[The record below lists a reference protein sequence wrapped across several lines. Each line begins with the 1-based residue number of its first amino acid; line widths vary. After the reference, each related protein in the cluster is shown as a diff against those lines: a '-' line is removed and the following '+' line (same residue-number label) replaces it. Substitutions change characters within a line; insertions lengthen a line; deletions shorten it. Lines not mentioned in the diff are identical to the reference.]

1 MPIEY
6 EMKYLKET
14 VERSISQYSQENYAA
29 TWYVGIETKVLN
41 MARCN
46 LEELEKNFHD
56 DQRAAMIELIRRGY
70 WVRRIEESEKA
81 DEESWVSL
89 VKIQD
94 QSWDRPNLGHHAKC
108 DCRQCGE
115 ARDRVS
121 WPENKPEI
129 VDSKKP
135 KIYIAGPMTG
145 LPNGNFEVFYAKE
158 TQLRSG
164 GWNVINPARMDVET
178 GIDPNAMGEYEY
190 EDCARRDIAV
200 LVDCDAIYMLA
211 GFQFSKGACWE
222 RALAK
227 HLGIKRYYE
236 IPRADHETDNIRKK
250 F

>member
-6 EMKYLKET
+6 EMKYLKEA

-29 TWYVGIETKVLN
+29 TWFVGIETKVLH
-41 MARCN
+41 MAKYN
-46 LEELEKNFHD
+46 VAELEKNFHD
-56 DQRAAMIELIRRGY
+56 DQRAAMRELIRRGY

-89 VKIQD
+89 VKLRD
-94 QSWDRPNLGHHAKC
+94 QNEPQK
-108 DCRQCGE
+108 
-115 ARDRVS
+115 
-121 WPENKPEI
+121 

-145 LPNGNFEVFYAKE
+145 IPNGNWFAFNAKE
-158 TQLRSG
+158 IQLLSE
-164 GWNVINPARMDVET
+164 GWEVVNPARMDAES
-178 GIDPNAMGEYEY
+178 GIDPDSMGEYDY
-190 EDCARRDIAV
+190 EDCARRDIEV
-200 LVDCDAIYMLA
+200 LVECDAIYMLS

-227 HLGIKRYYE
+227 HLGLKRYYE
-236 IPRADHETDNIRKK
+236 VPRADHEFNKA

>member
-6 EMKYLKET
+6 EMKYLKES

-29 TWYVGIETKVLN
+29 TWYGGIETKVLH
-41 MARCN
+41 MARYN
-46 LEELEKNFHD
+46 VAELEKNFHD
-56 DQRAAMIELIRRGY
+56 DQRAAMRELIRRGY

-94 QSWDRPNLGHHAKC
+94 QNEPQK
-108 DCRQCGE
+108 
-115 ARDRVS
+115 
-121 WPENKPEI
+121 

-145 LPNGNFEVFYAKE
+145 IPNGNWFAFNAKE
-158 TQLRSG
+158 IQLVSE
-164 GWNVINPARMDVET
+164 GWEVVNPARMDAES
-178 GIDPNAMGEYEY
+178 GIDPDSMGEYDY
-190 EDCARRDIAV
+190 EDCARRDIEV
-200 LVDCDAIYMLA
+200 LVECDAIYMLS

-227 HLGIKRYYE
+227 HLGLKRYYE
-236 IPRADHETDNIRKK
+236 VPRADHEFNKA

>member
-6 EMKYLKET
+6 EMKYLKES

-29 TWYVGIETKVLN
+29 TWYAGIETKVLH
-41 MARCN
+41 MARYN
-46 LEELEKNFHD
+46 LAELEKNFHD
-56 DQRAAMIELIRRGY
+56 DQRSAMRELIRRGY

-94 QSWDRPNLGHHAKC
+94 QNEPQK
-108 DCRQCGE
+108 
-115 ARDRVS
+115 
-121 WPENKPEI
+121 

-145 LPNGNFEVFYAKE
+145 IPNGNWFAFNAKE
-158 TQLRSG
+158 IQLVSE
-164 GWNVINPARMDVET
+164 GWEVVNPARMDAES
-178 GIDPNAMGEYEY
+178 GIDPDSMGEYDY
-190 EDCARRDIAV
+190 EDCARRDIEV
-200 LVDCDAIYMLA
+200 LVECDTIYMLS

-227 HLGIKRYYE
+227 HLGLKRYYE
-236 IPRADHETDNIRKK
+236 VPRADHEFNKA

>member
-6 EMKYLKET
+6 EMKYLKEA

-29 TWYVGIETKVLN
+29 TWFVGIETKVLH
-41 MARCN
+41 MARYN
-46 LEELEKNFHD
+46 LAELEKNFHD
-56 DQRAAMIELIRRGY
+56 DQRAAMRELIRRGY

-89 VKIQD
+89 VKLHD
-94 QSWDRPNLGHHAKC
+94 QTW
-108 DCRQCGE
+108 
-115 ARDRVS
+115 DRVS
-121 WPENKPEI
+121 WPEPEPKI

-145 LPNGNFEVFYAKE
+145 IPNGNWFAFNAKE
-158 TQLRSG
+158 IQLVSE
-164 GWNVINPARMDVET
+164 GWEVVNPARMDAES
-178 GIDPNAMGEYEY
+178 GIDPDSMGEYDY
-190 EDCARRDIAV
+190 EDCARRDIEV
-200 LVDCDAIYMLA
+200 LVECDAIYMLA

-227 HLGIKRYYE
+227 HLGLKRYYE
-236 IPRADHETDNIRKK
+236 VPRADHEFNKA

>member
-6 EMKYLKET
+6 EMKYLKES

-29 TWYVGIETKVLN
+29 TWYGGIETKVLH
-41 MARCN
+41 MARYN
-46 LEELEKNFHD
+46 VAELEKNFHD
-56 DQRAAMIELIRRGY
+56 DQRAAMRELIRRGY

-89 VKIQD
+89 VKIHD
-94 QSWDRPNLGHHAKC
+94 QNEP
-108 DCRQCGE
+108 Q
-115 ARDRVS
+115 
-121 WPENKPEI
+121 I

-145 LPNGNFEVFYAKE
+145 IPNGNWFAFNAKE
-158 TQLRSG
+158 IQLVSE
-164 GWNVINPARMDVET
+164 GWEVVNPARMDAES
-178 GIDPNAMGEYEY
+178 GIDPDSMGEYDY
-190 EDCARRDIAV
+190 EDCARRDIEV
-200 LVDCDAIYMLA
+200 LVECDAIYMLS

-227 HLGIKRYYE
+227 HLGLKRYYE
-236 IPRADHETDNIRKK
+236 VPRADHEFNKA

>member
-6 EMKYLKET
+6 EMKYLKEA

-29 TWYVGIETKVLN
+29 TWFVGIETKVLH
-41 MARCN
+41 MARYN
-46 LEELEKNFHD
+46 LAELEKNFHD
-56 DQRAAMIELIRRGY
+56 DQRAAMLELIRRGY

-89 VKIQD
+89 VKIREQNEP
-94 QSWDRPNLGHHAKC
+94 QK
-108 DCRQCGE
+108 
-115 ARDRVS
+115 
-121 WPENKPEI
+121 

-145 LPNGNFEVFYAKE
+145 IPNGNWFAFNAKE
-158 TQLRSG
+158 IQLLSE
-164 GWNVINPARMDVET
+164 GWEVVNPARMDAES
-178 GIDPNAMGEYEY
+178 GIDPDSMGEYDY
-190 EDCARRDIAV
+190 EDCARRDIEV
-200 LVDCDAIYMLA
+200 LVECDAIYMLA

-227 HLGIKRYYE
+227 HLGLKRYYE
-236 IPRADHETDNIRKK
+236 VPRADHEFNKA

>member
-6 EMKYLKET
+6 EMKYLKEA

-29 TWYVGIETKVLN
+29 TWFVGIETKVLH
-41 MARCN
+41 MARYN
-46 LEELEKNFHD
+46 LAELEKNFHD
-56 DQRAAMIELIRRGY
+56 DQRAAMRELIRRGY

-89 VKIQD
+89 VKIHD
-94 QSWDRPNLGHHAKC
+94 QTWDRLNLGHHAKC

-121 WPENKPEI
+121 WPEPEPKI

-145 LPNGNFEVFYAKE
+145 IPNGNWFAFNAKE
-158 TQLRSG
+158 IQLLSE
-164 GWNVINPARMDVET
+164 GWEVVNPARMDAES
-178 GIDPNAMGEYEY
+178 GIDPDSMGEYDY
-190 EDCARRDIAV
+190 EDCARRDIEV
-200 LVDCDAIYMLA
+200 LVECDAIYMLA

-227 HLGIKRYYE
+227 HLGLKRYYE
-236 IPRADHETDNIRKK
+236 VPRADHEFNKA

>member
-6 EMKYLKET
+6 EMKYLKES

-29 TWYVGIETKVLN
+29 TWYGGIETKVLH
-41 MARCN
+41 MARYN
-46 LEELEKNFHD
+46 VAELEKNFHD
-56 DQRAAMIELIRRGY
+56 DQRAAMRELIRRGY

-94 QSWDRPNLGHHAKC
+94 Q
-108 DCRQCGE
+108 
-115 ARDRVS
+115 
-121 WPENKPEI
+121 NKPQK

-145 LPNGNFEVFYAKE
+145 IPNGNWFAFNAKE
-158 TQLRSG
+158 IQLVSE
-164 GWNVINPARMDVET
+164 GWEVVNPARMDAES
-178 GIDPNAMGEYEY
+178 GIDPDSMGEYDY
-190 EDCARRDIAV
+190 EDCARRDIEV
-200 LVDCDAIYMLA
+200 LVECDAIYMLA

-227 HLGIKRYYE
+227 HLGLKRYYE
-236 IPRADHETDNIRKK
+236 VPRADHEFNKA

>member
-14 VERSISQYSQENYAA
+14 VEAAISRYSQENYASR
-29 TWYVGIETKVLN
+29 WYGGIENKILQMAQSGTK
-41 MARCN
+41 
-46 LEELEKNFHD
+46 ELSNHFDET
-56 DQRAAMIELIRRGY
+56 QCLAIRTLIRRGY
-70 WVRRIEESEKA
+70 WVRKIEESEKA

-89 VKIQD
+89 VKLQNQPKRIIE
-94 QSWDRPNLGHHAKC
+94 SIMGHHMVHHSSC

-115 ARDRVS
+115 VRDRQKS
-121 WPENKPEI
+121 PKHKPQI

-145 LPNGNFEVFYAKE
+145 YPNGNWDVFQAKE
-158 TQLRSG
+158 TQLVSA
-164 GWNVINPARMDVET
+164 GWEVINPARMDAET
-178 GIDPNAMGEYEY
+178 GIDPNSMGEYDY
-190 EDCARRDIAV
+190 EDCARRDIDV
-200 LVDCDAIYMLA
+200 LVNCDAIYMLA

-236 IPRADHETDNIRKK
+236 VPRADHE

>member
-6 EMKYLKET
+6 EMKYLKEA

-29 TWYVGIETKVLN
+29 TWFVGIETKVLH
-41 MARCN
+41 MARYN
-46 LEELEKNFHD
+46 VAELEKNFHD
-56 DQRAAMIELIRRGY
+56 DQRAAMRELIRRGY

-89 VKIQD
+89 VKLRD
-94 QSWDRPNLGHHAKC
+94 QNEPQK
-108 DCRQCGE
+108 
-115 ARDRVS
+115 
-121 WPENKPEI
+121 

-145 LPNGNFEVFYAKE
+145 IPNGNWFAFNAKE
-158 TQLRSG
+158 IQLLSE
-164 GWNVINPARMDVET
+164 GWEVVNPARMDAES
-178 GIDPNAMGEYEY
+178 GIDPDSMGEYDY
-190 EDCARRDIAV
+190 EDCARRDIEV
-200 LVDCDAIYMLA
+200 LVECDAIYMLS

-227 HLGIKRYYE
+227 HLGLKRYYE
-236 IPRADHETDNIRKK
+236 VPRADHEFNKA